1 MILVD
6 ANVPMYLIGD
16 DIDRRRDARRLLEDA
31 VADGEVLC
39 SDVEVLQEILH
50 RYASIDR
57 RDKIEPAFNSL
68 IAVTDV
74 IYPIELLDVERARRL
89 VLTTARLSARDA
101 LHVAVMQGRDI
112 GRIMS
117 FDRAFDG
124 IPGIVRLAD

>member
-124 IPGIVRLAD
+124 IPGIVRLAG

>member
-74 IYPIELLDVERARRL
+74 IYPIELLDVDRARRL
-89 VLTTARLSARDA
+89 VLTTPRLSARDA